1 MSQPGYARPNR
12 VDVEILAI
20 ELGTRNGS
28 RIEWTPLGSYT
39 SAEVFWHWYLPGTIS
54 FELKPGH
61 RLIPY
66 MRALRKKAIHIRLYR
81 NGIPWTGRLMT
92 HNTSGPVRN
101 PTIRFTGVDYKF
113 WLQRGLAWVNPM
125 FPPEF
130 QIGLTGKQ
138 DVMFG
143 NPDFVLKYFG
153 AKTWTR
159 IRRPIF
165 ASLPLHTVTSD
176 YPDLDG
182 LDDLGSILD
191 IVNNAI
197 ENLAVI
203 SMRFT
208 QLLDGFTLTRDRL
221 DFGWTMDLWD
231 GTGTPPHVFN
241 TSTLSMLQSVLDATS
256 DNFLN
261 FTNPNNYL
269 GLTDPSSWGRMPR
282 AGYVFDTKAKEDRRK
297 LQWRTDGTQI
307 LSFNYD
313 SSHATA
319 TRAVVGG
326 KAPEILNQVIE
337 WGANFA
343 IQLILNALL
352 PGLGLG
358 LVVGD
363 LFDNIFFAYQ
373 QFIDYDL
380 EGEIGIDDA
389 FADVFADNTAAYS
402 LDAYA
407 TAQGAL
413 KEHSGSEAIELEV
426 VSGGADGKGMSF
438 GVDNNTGRRYQL
450 GHIHT
455 FYDQGTTI
463 EQYISGVR
471 LIDRRDGRMIEKPVL
486 GEDKRLRGTFER
498 LIGSMQGFAS
508 YSRGNSNSV

>member
-1 MSQPGYARPNR
+1 MSLPGWARPNT
-12 VDVEILAI
+12 VDVDILNI
-20 ELGTRNGS
+20 ELGTRSGS
-28 RIEWTPLGSYT
+28 IIEWTPLGSYT
-39 SAEVFWHWYLPGTIS
+39 QAEIMYHWYLPGTIS

-61 RLIPY
+61 RLIPRL
-66 MRALRKKAIHIRLYR
+66 RALRRRAIHIRVIR

-92 HNTSGPVRN
+92 HNTSGNPRN

-113 WLQRGLAWVNPM
+113 WLQRGLAWVNSM

-153 AKTWTR
+153 TKTWVRT
-159 IRRPIF
+159 RRPIC
-165 ASLPLHTVTSD
+165 AAMPLHTVTSD
-176 YPDLDG
+176 YPDLASFNS
-182 LDDLGSILD
+182 LDSLLDLVG
-191 IVNNAI
+191 NAI
-197 ENLAVI
+197 EELAVI

-208 QLLDGFTLTRDRL
+208 QLNDGFSLTRDRL
-221 DFGWTMDLWD
+221 DFGWTLDLWD
-231 GTGTPPHVFN
+231 GVGPSPKVFN
-241 TSTLSMLQSVLDATS
+241 ATTLSQLQSILDVTS

-282 AGYVFDTKAKEDRRK
+282 AGYVFDTVAKQDKRQV
-297 LQWRTDGTQI
+297 QWSTDGTQV
-307 LSFNYD
+307 LDMNYD

-343 IQLILNALL
+343 IQLLLNAIA

-380 EGEIGIDDA
+380 EAEIGIDDA
-389 FADVFADNTAAYS
+389 FADIFADNTAAYS

-413 KEHSGSEAIELEV
+413 KEHSGSEAIELTV
-426 VSGGADGKGMSF
+426 QSGGADGRGMSF
-438 GVDNNTGRRYQL
+438 GVDNGSGRRYQL

-463 EQYISGVR
+463 EQYISSVTVT
-471 LIDRRDGRMIEKPVL
+471 DKRDGRILEKPIL
-486 GEDKRLRGTFER
+486 GEGNRIRGAYER
-498 LIGSMQGFAS
+498 LVVGQQSLVS